1 MIRTLL
7 ICYDE
12 LFLSPPP
19 LFSLSCGCGHV
30 LDDSYE
36 KTHTS
41 RTVVRRDIFSGDHF
55 FNITSPF
62 TVHTKE
68 RFLLSLVC

>member
-1 MIRTLL
+1 M
-7 ICYDE
+7 
-12 LFLSPPP
+12 
-19 LFSLSCGCGHV
+19 

-55 FNITSPF
+55 FNINFPLHCAYEGALPSF
-62 TVHTKE
+62 
-68 RFLLSLVC
+68 FLLFVRSRSHFIVRYPETF